1 MRFRRVLLLLAVLGA
16 AAAGGWYWTQ
26 RPIPVGVAVATR
38 GPAVQ
43 AVYATG
49 VVEPLSWAKVGPLT
63 TGRLA
68 AIHARDGAVLK
79 AGQPLARLDDRE
91 AMARLAE
98 LEARE
103 RYWREEL
110 ARQTQLADRGFAS
123 RDARER
129 AQSEFLQV
137 QAAIAAQRQRISD
150 LTLVAPMDGIV
161 LRQDGEVGET
171 VESKSTLF
179 WVGQPRPLRI
189 TADVDEEDI
198 PRIAPGQAT
207 HVKSDA
213 FPDTRLMGTV
223 AEITPKGDPVAKSYR
238 VRVALPDD
246 TPLRIGMTTEI
257 NVIVREVPDAVLVPV
272 GALRGPAQARFV
284 FVVDGARARRVP
296 VEIGI
301 LGRSMAEIR
310 AGLDAGARIVAQP
323 PANLAE
329 GARLSIRGEAR

>member
-1 MRFRRVLLLLAVLGA
+1 MSLRRLLLILVII
-16 AAAGGWYWTQ
+16 AAAGAGGWFWFD
-26 RPIPVGVAVATR
+26 RPVQVAIATATR

-49 VVEPLSWAKVGPLT
+49 VVEPLHWAKVGSLT

-68 AIHARDGAVLK
+68 AIYARDGAGLK
-79 AGQPLARLDDRE
+79 EGQPLARLDDRE
-91 AMARLAE
+91 ATARLAE

-110 ARQTQLADRGFAS
+110 TRQTQLQERGFAS

-137 QAAIAAQRQRISD
+137 QAAIAGQRQRIAD

-171 VESKSTLF
+171 VESKTTLF
-179 WVGQPRPLRI
+179 WVGRPKPLRI

-198 PRIAPGQAT
+198 PRIAPGQVT
-207 HVKSDA
+207 HIKSDA
-213 FPDTRLMGTV
+213 FPDSPLLGTV

-246 TPLRIGMTTEI
+246 TPLKIGMTTEI
-257 NVIVREVPDAVLVPV
+257 NVVVREVADAVLVPV
-272 GALRGPAQARFV
+272 SALRGPATARHV
-284 FVVDGARARRVP
+284 FAVEGERARRVP
-296 VEIGI
+296 VQVGI
-301 LGRSMAEIR
+301 VGRTMAEIR
-310 AGLDAGARIVAQP
+310 SGLAAGARLVEQP
-323 PANLAE
+323 PADLAD
-329 GARLSIRGEAR
+329 GARLRIRGAPG

>member
-1 MRFRRVLLLLAVLGA
+1 MKFRRVVPFLVVLAAV
-16 AAAGGWYWTQ
+16 AAGGWYWTQ
-26 RPIPVGVAVATR
+26 QPVPVEVAVATR

-43 AVYATG
+43 AAYATG

-63 TGRLA
+63 TGRIA
-68 AIHARDGAVLK
+68 AIYARDGAPLK

-91 AMARLAE
+91 ATARLAE

-129 AQSEFLQV
+129 AQSEYLQV

-150 LTLVAPMDGIV
+150 LTLVTPMDGIV

-198 PRIAPGQAT
+198 PRIAPGQVT
-207 HVKSDA
+207 YVKSDA
-213 FPDTRLMGTV
+213 FPDAQLMGRV

-246 TPLRIGMTTEI
+246 TPLKIGMTTEI
-257 NVIVREVPDAVLVPV
+257 NVIVHEVPAAVLVPV
-272 GALRGPAQARFV
+272 GALRGPPRARFV
-284 FVVDGARARRVP
+284 FVVEDGRARRVP
-296 VEIGI
+296 VEVGI

-310 AGLDAGARIVAQP
+310 TGLGPGARVVAQP
-323 PANLAE
+323 PADLAE
-329 GARLSIRGEAR
+329 GTRLRILGAPG

>member
-1 MRFRRVLLLLAVLGA
+1 MNFGRAFLFLVILIAV
-16 AAAGGWYWTQ
+16 AAGGWYWTQ
-26 RPIPVGVAVATR
+26 RPVPVEVAVATR

-43 AVYATG
+43 AAYATG
-49 VVEPLSWAKVGPLT
+49 VVEPVYWAKVGPLS
-63 TGRLA
+63 TGRIA
-68 AIHARDGAVLK
+68 EIHARDGAPLK

-91 AMARLAE
+91 ATARLAE

-110 ARQTQLADRGFAS
+110 TRQTQLAERGFAS

-137 QAAIAAQRQRISD
+137 QAAIVAQRQRIAD
-150 LTLVAPMDGIV
+150 LTMVAPMDGIV

-179 WVGQPRPLRI
+179 WVGRPRPLRI

-198 PRIAPGQAT
+198 PRIAPGQVT

-213 FPDTRLMGTV
+213 FPDTQLMGKV

-246 TPLRIGMTTEI
+246 TPLKIGMTTEI
-257 NVIVREVPDAVLVPV
+257 NVVVREVPEAVLVPV
-272 GALRGPAQARFV
+272 GALRGSAQARFV
-284 FVVDGARARRVP
+284 YVVDDDRARRVP
-296 VEIGI
+296 VEVGI

-310 AGLDAGARIVAQP
+310 AGLSAGTRIVAQP
-323 PANLAE
+323 PAGLAD
-329 GARLSIRGEAR
+329 GARLRIIGAPG